1 MRLFAAKPE
10 GTRRPLPE
18 KVPAVRTKPLMAWD
32 NELGRDKASA
42 VSPLTG
48 HAFARVAVYPAG
60 AGFLAKRAPIAGP
73 ESTGV
78 RFEPEEPVG
87 DFNEE
92 EEGFL
97 AEPGRAGEEAE
108 TFVEPAAADKAPPPV
123 PKTIIRGPQEL
134 WNFNGET
141 PASYSVSSV
150 LRTNRT
156 GGTFNWTVS
165 PHLTLS
171 SAADATPT
179 VTTASPSIVRRDA
192 RIRVSHTDT
201 SGVRSAAS
209 YRLTIL
215 APESLTHLRNVDNA
229 DATYAYETEIHYS
242 IHDQFGTILPRNV
255 PINEQWSGGV
265 VADSAGMDWRRGAE
279 GGATVNPADW
289 HDRVQGESAGHIPAP
304 VAPAHADAAVAVY
317 HWPGDWR
324 VGSLT
329 IGSGR
334 RVRSVTW
341 QKNRGFARHT

>member
-1 MRLFAAKPE
+1 
-10 GTRRPLPE
+10 
-18 KVPAVRTKPLMAWD
+18 MAWE
-32 NELGRDKASA
+32 NELGQDKASV
-42 VSPLTG
+42 VSPFPSHDFGQVT
-48 HAFARVAVYPAG
+48 VYPA
-60 AGFLAKRAPIAGP
+60 AVTSLKEPAPIAGP
-73 ESTGV
+73 ESNGV

-87 DFNEE
+87 EFNEE
-92 EEGFL
+92 EEGLL
-97 AEPGRAGEEAE
+97 AENAGTGEEPA
-108 TFVEPAAADKAPPPV
+108 VEQAAAVKAPPA
-123 PKTIIRGPQEL
+123 PKTVIRGPREL

-141 PASYSVSSV
+141 PADYTVSSV
-150 LRTNRT
+150 VSTNRT

-171 SAADATPT
+171 AAAGATPT
-179 VTTASPSIVRRDA
+179 VTTITPTAARRDA
-192 RIRVSHTDT
+192 WIKVSHTDT
-201 SGVRSAAS
+201 AGVRSAAS
-209 YRLTIL
+209 YSLTIL
-215 APESLTHLRNVDNA
+215 GPESLTHLRNVDNA
-229 DATYAYETEIHYS
+229 NATYAYETEIHYS
-242 IHDQFGTILPRNV
+242 IHDQFGTVLPRNV

-289 HDRVQGESAGHIPAP
+289 FDRVQGESAGHTPAP
-304 VAPAHADAAVAVY
+304 VAPGHADAAVAVY